1 MTTWQ
6 NCLEELLRRIVG
18 RNVWEDCSSG
28 LLGRTAQKDH
38 SGGLLRRSALVESL
52 ELTLGWTALKDC

>member
-28 LLGRTAQKDH
+28 LLGGTAQKDH